1 MNIFLVA
8 NTDWYLY
15 NFRRSLAAYL
25 HTRGHQVTFV
35 SPRGRFA
42 EMLQNMGYPWREWS
56 VGRKSSGPGEI
67 LAIQR
72 LTQLYQRERPDLVH
86 HFTIKPALYGAI
98 AAKVAHVPYVVTAI
112 TGLGYVFMQN
122 GLKARL
128 LRQIVLLLYQSA
140 LHHPNQVIIFENRYD
155 RMFFERMKLVKP
167 DSGRIIEGAGVDVDY
182 FQPLPE
188 PDGGIPLAILPARML
203 WDKGVGTAVEAARLL
218 KTNNCPLRL
227 ALVGPTDPG
236 NPANIPETTL
246 RGWVEEGI
254 VEWWGFQEDM
264 RQVYQR
270 SNIVLLPSLGEGIP
284 TVLIEAAACG
294 RAIIATDVPG
304 CRDVVTHAETGLL
317 VPPNDAVALA
327 GALQQ
332 LAGTPTLRQKL
343 GSAGRARTVAR
354 FSNEQVNRETLQAY
368 EELTSTLS

>member
-1 MNIFLVA
+1 MKIFLVA
-8 NTDWYLY
+8 NTDWYLF

-35 SPRGRFA
+35 SPWGRFA
-42 EMLQNMGYPWREWS
+42 ESLQSMGYSWLEWS

-67 LAIQR
+67 LAIRR
-72 LTQLYQRERPDLVH
+72 LARVYQHERPDLVH
-86 HFTIKPALYGAI
+86 HFTVKPVLYGSI
-98 AAKVAHVPYVVTAI
+98 AAKVANIPYIVNAI
-112 TGLGYVFMQN
+112 TGLGYVFIQN
-122 GLKARL
+122 SLKARL

-140 LHHPNQVIIFENRYD
+140 LHHPNQIVIFENRYD
-155 RMFFERMKLVKP
+155 RIFFEQMKFIKP
-167 DSGRIIEGAGVDVDY
+167 DAGRIIEGAGVDVDY
-182 FQPLPE
+182 FHPLPE
-188 PDGGIPLAILPARML
+188 PDDGIPLAILPARML

-218 KTNNCPLRL
+218 KADNCPLRL

-246 RGWVEEGI
+246 HAWVEEGI

-264 RQVYQR
+264 RQVYQQA
-270 SNIVLLPSLGEGIP
+270 NIVLLPSLGEGIP

-294 RAIIATDVPG
+294 RAIVATDVPG

-327 GALQQ
+327 NALRQ
-332 LAGTPTLRQKL
+332 LAGDPTMRQQL
-343 GSAGRARTVAR
+343 GSAGRARTVER
-354 FSNEQVNRETLQAY
+354 FSNEQVNRETLEAY
-368 EELTSTLS
+368 GKLTSSQ

>member
-1 MNIFLVA
+1 MKIFLVA
-8 NTDWYLY
+8 NTDWYLF

-25 HTRGHQVTFV
+25 RTQGHQIVFV
-35 SPRGRFA
+35 SPRGRFV
-42 EMLQNMGYPWREWS
+42 ELLQKMGYPWLEWS
-56 VGRKSSGPGEI
+56 VGRKSSGPGELLSI
-67 LAIQR
+67 RR
-72 LTQLYQRERPDLVH
+72 LTRLYQRERPDLVH
-86 HFTIKPALYGAI
+86 HFTVKPVLYGSI
-98 AAKVAHVPYVVTAI
+98 AAKLANVPYVVNAI

-140 LHHPNQVIIFENRYD
+140 LHHPNQIVIFENRYD
-155 RMFFERMKLVKP
+155 RIFFEQQKLIQP
-167 DSGRIIEGAGVDVDY
+167 NAGRIIEGAGVDVDY
-182 FQPLPE
+182 FHPRPE
-188 PDGGIPLAILPARML
+188 PEGGVPLAILPARML

-218 KTNNCPLRL
+218 RANHCPLRL

-236 NPANIPETTL
+236 NPTNIPEITL
-246 RGWVEEGI
+246 QGWVEEGI

-264 RQVYQR
+264 RQVYQQ

-317 VPPNDAVALA
+317 VPPNDPVALA
-327 GALQQ
+327 SALQQ
-332 LAGTPTLRQKL
+332 LASAPALRQQM
-343 GSAGRARTVAR
+343 GSSGRIRALAR
-354 FSNEQVNRETLQAY
+354 FSNEQVNRETLETY
-368 EELTSTLS
+368 EELISAS

>member
-1 MNIFLVA
+1 MKIFLVA
-8 NTDWYLY
+8 NTDWYLF

-25 HTRGHQVTFV
+25 RTQGHQIIFV
-35 SPRGRFA
+35 SPRGRFV
-42 EMLQNMGYPWREWS
+42 ELLQKMGYPWLEWF
-56 VGRKSSGPGEI
+56 VGRKSSGPGEL

-72 LTQLYQRERPDLVH
+72 LTRLYQRERPDLVH
-86 HFTIKPALYGAI
+86 HFTVKPVLYGSI
-98 AAKVAHVPYVVTAI
+98 AAKLANVPYVVNAI

-140 LHHPNQVIIFENRYD
+140 LHHPNQVVIFENRYD
-155 RMFFERMKLVKP
+155 RIFFEQQKLIQP
-167 DSGRIIEGAGVDVDY
+167 DAGRIIEGAGVDVDY
-182 FQPLPE
+182 FYPLPE
-188 PDGGIPLAILPARML
+188 PDEAVPLAILPARML

-218 KTNNCPLRL
+218 RANHCPLRL

-246 RGWVEEGI
+246 RAWVEEGI

-264 RQVYQR
+264 RQVYQQ

-327 GALQQ
+327 NALQQ
-332 LAGTPTLRQKL
+332 LASAPALRQQM
-343 GSAGRARTVAR
+343 GSAGRVRTLAR
-354 FSNEQVNRETLQAY
+354 FSNEQVNRETLEAY
-368 EELTSTLS
+368 EELISAS